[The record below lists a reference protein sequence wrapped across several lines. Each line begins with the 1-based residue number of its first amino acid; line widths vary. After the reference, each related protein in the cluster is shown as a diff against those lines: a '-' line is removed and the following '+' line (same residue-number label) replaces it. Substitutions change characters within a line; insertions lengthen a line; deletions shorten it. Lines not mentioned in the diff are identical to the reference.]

1 MNGASELPAV
11 DPAGS
16 TGPSLPN
23 PVASAP
29 CSFGVDEV
37 LADDAW
43 MPGPEEMLDWMHDLG
58 YVGTELGPP
67 GYLGTGAQV
76 RERLSSRG
84 LALVGSF
91 MPQHFSRREKVE
103 EDRAWLRRTLRLVL
117 DAAPEGSAPF
127 AVLTEAI
134 DEPTRLAFSGR
145 IAAHPETHLSAARW
159 DALVDNLHATAE
171 ICRSVGLEPV
181 FHPHAGTYVET
192 ADEIDRLAGRMDAS
206 LVGLCID
213 TGHFRYGGATPAQAI
228 RDYASL
234 LRHVHLKDCRSE
246 VLADTTARGGD
257 LPAALKAGVFAP
269 LGQGDADIPGSV
281 AALREVGYTGWLV
294 VEQDQALTTN
304 DTREAL
310 VAGQGANREYLGR
323 LGL

>member
-1 MNGASELPAV
+1 MSGSNELPAASV
-11 DPAGS
+11 GLTGS
-16 TGPSLPN
+16 SISN

-43 MPGPEEMLDWMHDLG
+43 MPGPEEMLDWMRDLG

-67 GYLGTGAQV
+67 GYLGSGAQV
-76 RERLSSRG
+76 RERLGARG

-103 EDRAWLRRTLRLVL
+103 EDRVWLRETLRLVRE
-117 DAAPEGSAPF
+117 ATPAGSRPF
-127 AVLTEAI
+127 AVLCEAI
-134 DEPTRLAFSGR
+134 DEPARLAYSGR
-145 IAAHPETHLSAARW
+145 ITAHPETHLSAARW
-159 DALVDNLHATAE
+159 DTLVDNLHATAE
-171 ICRSVGLEPV
+171 ICRSEGLEPV

-213 TGHFRYGGATPAQAI
+213 TGHFRYGGATPARAI

-234 LRHVHLKDCRSE
+234 LRHIHLKDCRSE
-246 VLADTTARGGD
+246 VLSVTTARGGD
-257 LPAALKAGVFAP
+257 LAAALKAGVFAP
-269 LGQGDADIPGSV
+269 LGLGDADIPGVV
-281 AALREVGYTGWLV
+281 AALREVGYAGWLV
-294 VEQDQALTTN
+294 VEQDQALTAN

-310 VAGQGANREYLGR
+310 VAGQRANREYLAR
-323 LGL
+323 MGL